1 MHIKKINFFINGQ
14 QYYTYNYLTLQKV
27 LNYFNCKNN
36 IFVIEYNNMIC
47 NQKNW
52 KNLKICNNDKI
63 EIITIVGG
71 G

>member
-1 MHIKKINFFINGQ
+1 MHIKKVNFFINGQ
-14 QYYTYNYLTLQKV
+14 QYCTYNYLTLQKV
-27 LNYFNCKNN
+27 LNYFNCKNH
-36 IFVIEYNNMIC
+36 IIVIEYNNMIC
-47 NQKNW
+47 NKNNW